1 MSNTQS
7 MLTGGGYAAVEPPPP
22 RLDGRG
28 RHRSNVFVSAALY
41 SDGGS
46 APAMIRNLSESGALV
61 EGPVLPPPG
70 TQVRLRRGSFEVT
83 GVVVWQNSRRVGLKF
98 DSSISVDDWLPS
110 ATRKHQALVDK
121 MIHDVRTSVVERL
134 NPPSLEPVWTAEKIA
149 SFLECV
155 AEEFSTDGRIVDEH
169 SDQLQR
175 LEIVVQRI
183 RRLA

>member
-1 MSNTQS
+1 MSNTQTS
-7 MLTGGGYAAVEPPPP
+7 LTGAGYVTVESPP
-22 RLDGRG
+22 RRPDGRV

-41 SDGGS
+41 SDDGS
-46 APAMIRNLSESGALV
+46 APAMVRNLSETGALI

-70 TQVRLRRGSFEVT
+70 TKIRLRRGSFEVA
-83 GVVVWQNSRRVGLKF
+83 GIVVWQISRRVGLKF

-121 MIHDVRTSVVERL
+121 MVHDVRTSALERH
-134 NPPSLEPVWTAEKIA
+134 NPPSLPPVWTADRIA

-155 AEEFSTDGRIVDEH
+155 AEEFSSDGRIVAEH
-169 SDQLQR
+169 SDKLQQ
-175 LEIVVQRI
+175 LEIAVQHI